1 MVPTR
6 CGRAL
11 CKELH
16 QKGVKEAG
24 RLHHH
29 HCYDCH
35 HFQNQHHVDDQV
47 LAAVRRGLTRHPLD
61 LRGSRRAL
69 EAAQVNVIITTI
81 IIIIILFVVIII
93 IIIVSFVVIIII
105 IIITTI
111 IISLFCN
118 HYFHH
123 DI

>member
-1 MVPTR
+1 MVPTT

-16 QKGVKEAG
+16 QEGVKEAG

-69 EAAQVNVIITTI
+69 EAAQVVIT
-81 IIIIILFVVIII
+81 
-93 IIIVSFVVIIII
+93 II

-111 IISLFCN
+111 TIIIIIPPL
-118 HYFHH
+118 
-123 DI
+123 I